1 MTPSQRQFLRDECF
15 SLTLMA
21 VVQRGR
27 LYRKGSTEMLR
38 KEFHRELRRELDRL
52 VPQYRTAVTEDDHL
66 RNIVGLADGLSQSQ
80 KKALAGGRF
89 RIGSAQKALNLYLK
103 YIWCLGD
110 IAAPPHCPFDYQVI
124 SELPG
129 CEGYKWTRLDS
140 VESYKSLVEA
150 ARRKASDRSL
160 AEWELQLYND
170 ARPVA
175 APAPRQL
182 RLRATRVGR

>member
-1 MTPSQRQFLRDECF
+1 MMTASQRRFLRDECF

-21 VVQRGR
+21 VVQRGN
-27 LYRKGSTEMLR
+27 LYRKGSTEKIR
-38 KEFHRELRRELDRL
+38 KEFHRELRQELERL

-110 IAAPPHCPFDYQVI
+110 IPAPPHCPFDYQVI
-124 SELPG
+124 SRLPG
-129 CEGYKWTRLDS
+129 CENQKWTRIDSLDD
-140 VESYKSLVEA
+140 YRILVEA
-150 ARRKASDRSL
+150 ARREASGRSL

-170 ARPVA
+170 ARAVA
-175 APAPRQL
+175 TGL
-182 RLRATRVGR
+182 T